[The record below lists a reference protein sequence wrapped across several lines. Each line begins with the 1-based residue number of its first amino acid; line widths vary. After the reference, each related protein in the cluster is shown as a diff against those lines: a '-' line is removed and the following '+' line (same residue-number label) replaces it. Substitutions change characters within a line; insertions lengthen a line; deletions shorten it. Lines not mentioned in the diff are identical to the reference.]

1 MPVQRC
7 VSPPTRHAADTS
19 VYVCINSHLSPDNKV
34 STRGGRTHV
43 ARFGEHRLIHRSPLN
58 AGQEKGREESARV
71 VRDGAQS
78 ESERE
83 RKSVYVCLYGGGG
96 RERKREIETGTEGMR
111 SSQGWREQRWLGI
124 YLCVSI

>member
-58 AGQEKGREESARV
+58 AGQEKGEESGRVAR
-71 VRDGAQS
+71 RGQ
-78 ESERE
+78 
-83 RKSVYVCLYGGGG
+83 GGV
-96 RERKREIETGTEGMR
+96 ETRGLRG
-111 SSQGWREQRWLGI
+111 SQGWREQRWLGI

>member
-71 VRDGAQS
+71 VRDGET

-96 RERKREIETGTEGMR
+96 RERGR
-111 SSQGWREQRWLGI
+111 
-124 YLCVSI
+124 

>member
-58 AGQEKGREESARV
+58 AGQEKGREDSARV
-71 VRDGAQS
+71 VREGTRKGRKR
-78 ESERE
+78 ESVCTCVYTERGGGGERE
-83 RKSVYVCLYGGGG
+83 RG
-96 RERKREIETGTEGMR
+96 RQKG
-111 SSQGWREQRWLGI
+111 
-124 YLCVSI
+124 

>member
-58 AGQEKGREESARV
+58 AGQEKGEESGRVARD
-71 VRDGAQS
+71 REREREREKEGKRKSAR
-78 ESERE
+78 ELERERTRERERE
-83 RKSVYVCLYGGGG
+83 RKS
-96 RERKREIETGTEGMR
+96 ETGDRRDEVLRG
-111 SSQGWREQRWLGI
+111 
-124 YLCVSI
+124 

>member
-58 AGQEKGREESARV
+58 AGQEKGREDSARV
-71 VRDGAQS
+71 VREGTRKGRKR
-78 ESERE
+78 ESVCTCVYTERGGERE
-83 RKSVYVCLYGGGG
+83 RG
-96 RERKREIETGTEGMR
+96 RQKG
-111 SSQGWREQRWLGI
+111 
-124 YLCVSI
+124 

>member
-58 AGQEKGREESARV
+58 AGQEKGREDSARV
-71 VRDGAQS
+71 VREGTRKGRKR
-78 ESERE
+78 ESVCTCVYTER
-83 RKSVYVCLYGGGG
+83 GGGG
-96 RERKREIETGTEGMR
+96 ERKRETEGMR
-111 SSQGWREQRWLGI
+111 SSKGLREATMA
-124 YLCVSI
+124 

>member
-96 RERKREIETGTEGMR
+96 GGRERGR
-111 SSQGWREQRWLGI
+111 
-124 YLCVSI
+124 

>member
-58 AGQEKGREESARV
+58 AGQEKGEESGRV
-71 VRDGAQS
+71 VRVKEKDRA
-78 ESERE
+78 RE
-83 RKSVYVCLYGGGG
+83 RRGLKG
-96 RERKREIETGTEGMR
+96 
-111 SSQGWREQRWLGI
+111 
-124 YLCVSI
+124 

>member
-58 AGQEKGREESARV
+58 AGQEKGREDSARV
-71 VRDGAQS
+71 VREGTRKGRKR
-78 ESERE
+78 ESVCTCVYTER
-83 RKSVYVCLYGGGG
+83 GGGG
-96 RERKREIETGTEGMR
+96 REKEGDR
-111 SSQGWREQRWLGI
+111 RDEELEGAEGGNDGLGI